1 MTTIQQ
7 ERTDID
13 VLIEEFTR
21 FRNQEAKL
29 KNNQVRV
36 ETWNEAISFLRLTS
50 RVRSL
55 RLREGRILLR
65 LSASMKPHPVFR
77 ELTAE
82 GRLEFG

>member
-13 VLIEEFTR
+13 VLIEEVTR
-21 FRNQEAKL
+21 FRNQEAKR

-36 ETWNEAISFLRLTS
+36 ETWNEAISFLQLTS

-55 RLREGRILLR
+55 RLI
-65 LSASMKPHPVFR
+65 
-77 ELTAE
+77 
-82 GRLEFG
+82 

>member
-13 VLIEEFTR
+13 VLIEQLTR

-36 ETWNEAISFLRLTS
+36 ETWDELSVSYGVQAGSGVCAEMKANPSEAQRQYEASSRLFDS
-50 RVRSL
+50 
-55 RLREGRILLR
+55 
-65 LSASMKPHPVFR
+65 
-77 ELTAE
+77 
-82 GRLEFG
+82 